1 MGGKARFC
9 LNGKR
14 KGRVPQGLLSPLQ
27 GQDCAGLSLGHGG
40 QFCGNPLFKASIYS
54 GKRLSSGRARPKQ
67 PHLTSHLKVR
77 LFSFPGCLDW
87 FCCLPILQPP
97 LLTSLGPGVGKNY
110 PLPEK
115 ASLKP
120 FPSFFFLERYW
131 FFPLRCCSTGAP
143 SAVVPGAP

>member
-1 MGGKARFC
+1 M
-9 LNGKR
+9 
-14 KGRVPQGLLSPLQ
+14 
-27 GQDCAGLSLGHGG
+27 GLSLGHGG

-120 FPSFFFLERYW
+120 FPSFFFWSVTGFSPFAAAARELPALWSLEHPEP
-131 FFPLRCCSTGAP
+131 FSH
-143 SAVVPGAP
+143 SHVPNSSLSFLQLDYLNRS